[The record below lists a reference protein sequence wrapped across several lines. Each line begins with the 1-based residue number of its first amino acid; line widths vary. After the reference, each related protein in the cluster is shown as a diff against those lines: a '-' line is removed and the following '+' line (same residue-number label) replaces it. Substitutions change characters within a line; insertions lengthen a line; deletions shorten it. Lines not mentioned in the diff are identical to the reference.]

1 MKSDKLLLSYT
12 IESRKSSRISTG
24 SKRSLTSGMKQPTK
38 KMDNNK
44 LNPSYNSQ
52 IRGAYIHTVSFLF
65 IKCSNFVSI
74 ESNMSK
80 RTAASGAS
88 FKKRVEAEKKA
99 QGEKVEWDKS
109 TVASEKKQ

>member
-1 MKSDKLLLSYT
+1 M
-12 IESRKSSRISTG
+12 SR
-24 SKRSLTSGMKQPTK
+24 
-38 KMDNNK
+38 
-44 LNPSYNSQ
+44 
-52 IRGAYIHTVSFLF
+52 
-65 IKCSNFVSI
+65 
-74 ESNMSK
+74 